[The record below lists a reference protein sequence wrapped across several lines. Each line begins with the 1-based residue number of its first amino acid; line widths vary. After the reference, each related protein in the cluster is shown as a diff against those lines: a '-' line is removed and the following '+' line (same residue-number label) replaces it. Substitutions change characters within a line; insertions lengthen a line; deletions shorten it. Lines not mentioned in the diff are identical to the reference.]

1 MKSPRRERPARRGAR
16 PSAIRAA
23 TSARAAGQSRR
34 RPATAPESSSVPE
47 SLLIVTGLSGS
58 GKSYVFKCLE
68 DMGYL
73 CVDNLPLPLVEPLL
87 SEVSAPRVGVIVD
100 VRNPEFASRFPPI
113 LDRVRRRVPGTRLI
127 FLDASEEA
135 LIRRFSETRRPHPL
149 SVDRPLLKALRN
161 ERALLE
167 DVRALADVVV
177 DTSAMTVHE
186 LHSFMQKTFVGEEG
200 AARMVVS
207 ATSFGYKFGVPHD
220 VDLIF
225 DVRFLANPHFVP
237 ELKRKIGTD
246 PAVAAY
252 IEKDPQTGSSW
263 SDCRPSWITCS
274 RSTSA
279 NTRAIC
285 RSASV
290 AREASIGRST
300 SRRSS
305 RAASRSEDFRCASPT
320 GTRPASEMIGPM
332 FYRSRPES
340 G

>member
-16 PSAIRAA
+16 PSAIRAP

-113 LDRVRRRVPGTRLI
+113 LDRVRRRVPGTRLV

-186 LHSFMQKTFVGEEG
+186 LRSFMQKTFMGEEG

-252 IEKDPQTGSSW
+252 IEKDPQTGEFLE
-263 SDCRPSWITCS
+263 RL
-274 RSTSA
+274 SA
-279 NTRAIC
+279 FLDYLLPLYE
-285 RSASV
+285 
-290 AREASIGRST
+290 REHKSYLSIGIGCTGGKHRSVYVAEELA
-300 SRRSS
+300 RSLQERGLPVRVS
-305 RAASRSEDFRCASPT
+305 HRDA
-320 GTRPASEMIGPM
+320 TRE
-332 FYRSRPES
+332 
-340 G
+340 